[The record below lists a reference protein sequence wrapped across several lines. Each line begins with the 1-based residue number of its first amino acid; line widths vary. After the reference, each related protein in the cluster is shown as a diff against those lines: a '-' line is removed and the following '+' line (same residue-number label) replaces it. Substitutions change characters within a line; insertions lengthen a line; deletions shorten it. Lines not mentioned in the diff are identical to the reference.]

1 MRWGEPRELATKNA
15 GTFLNLSE
23 SVTLL
28 DFFFAFAA
36 VGAPRA
42 TIPRTAA
49 PRRRRLLLSSALGR
63 RPPGGPPKRRACT
76 LTTSV
81 IMAARRMVAS
91 GLEHLWC

>member
-1 MRWGEPRELATKNA
+1 MATKNA

-28 DFFFAFAA
+28 LFFFAFAA

-49 PRRRRLLLSSALGR
+49 PLPPPVVVVVRARSA
-63 RPPGGPPKRRACT
+63 
-76 LTTSV
+76 
-81 IMAARRMVAS
+81 AARRAAEAQ
-91 GLEHLWC
+91 GLHADHQRYYGGAAHGCERP